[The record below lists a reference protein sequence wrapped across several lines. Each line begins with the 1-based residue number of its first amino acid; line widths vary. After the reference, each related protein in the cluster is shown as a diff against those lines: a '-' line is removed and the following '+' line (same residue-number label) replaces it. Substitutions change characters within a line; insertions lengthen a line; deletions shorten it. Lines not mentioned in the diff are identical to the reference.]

1 MLYHHHVYWNISIIL
16 TKEKAMRVRF
26 VQTKNLNACLFK
38 ILKILLLL
46 LAEGVFYLKKANR
59 GLHIRRYCTQI
70 LGVNPSQ
77 EKKIKIHGVKE
88 EFTPIAI

>member
-16 TKEKAMRVRF
+16 TKEKAMRMHF

-38 ILKILLLL
+38 NFKILLLL
-46 LAEGVFYLKKANR
+46 LVEGIFYLKKANNS
-59 GLHIRRYCTQI
+59 LHISRYCTQI

-77 EKKIKIHGVKE
+77 EKKIHGVKE

>member
-16 TKEKAMRVRF
+16 TKEKAMRMRF

-46 LAEGVFYLKKANR
+46 VEGVFYLKKANHS
-59 GLHIRRYCTQI
+59 LHIRRYCTQI

-88 EFTPIAI
+88 EFTPTAI